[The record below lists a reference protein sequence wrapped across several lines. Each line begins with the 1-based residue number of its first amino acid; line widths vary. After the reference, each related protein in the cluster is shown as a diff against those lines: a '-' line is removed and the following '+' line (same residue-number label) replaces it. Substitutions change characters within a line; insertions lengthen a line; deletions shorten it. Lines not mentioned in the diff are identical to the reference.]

1 MELLLKDFST
11 GYSKHEVI
19 NKINFRLKQ
28 NEWIGIIGANGSGK
42 STLLKGVLKFI
53 PTLYGDVLFE
63 DNSIKNYS
71 RNNLSRKI
79 AYLPQK
85 LNNNLNITV
94 KDLISLGRS
103 PYKNFWEFDLNNEDL
118 KIINEAIHIMDLNK
132 LKNKFINELSGGQS
146 QRAFLAMT
154 IAQNPNILLL
164 DEPTTFLDINYQI
177 KFLESLKNLIQ
188 IKKFSIITVL
198 HDINLAAR
206 FCDRIAILKE
216 GKLIDI
222 NTPEKVL
229 NKENFKRGFDI
240 DAHIID
246 TPVGIQIFPVSEE
259 WYLKIFFKKFLRKVL
274 INTVL

>member
-1 MELLLKDFST
+1 MELTIKNFST
-11 GYSKHEVI
+11 GYSKNEVI
-19 NKINFRLKQ
+19 KKINFKLKK

-53 PTLYGDVLFE
+53 PTLSGDVFFE
-63 DNSIKNYS
+63 DESIKNYS
-71 RNNLSRKI
+71 RKNLSRKI
-79 AYLPQK
+79 AYLPQI

-103 PYKNFWEFDLNNEDL
+103 PYKKFWDFALNEEDLN
-118 KIINEAIHIMDLNK
+118 IINESIQIMDLNS

-154 IAQNPNILLL
+154 IAQNTNILLL

-198 HDINLAAR
+198 HDVNLAAR

-222 NTPEKVL
+222 NTPKKVL
-229 NKENFKRGFDI
+229 NKENFKKGFEI
-240 DAHIID
+240 DSHIID
-246 TPVGIQIFPVSEE
+246 TPVGVQIFPVS
-259 WYLKIFFKKFLRKVL
+259 KK
-274 INTVL
+274 

>member
-85 LNNNLNITV
+85 LNNNLNIAV

-103 PYKNFWEFDLNNEDL
+103 PYKKFWDFDLNEDDL
-118 KIINEAIHIMDLNK
+118 KIIDEVIQIMDLNE

-154 IAQNPNILLL
+154 IAQNTNILLL

-188 IKKFSIITVL
+188 IKKLSIITVL
-198 HDINLAAR
+198 HDVNLAAR
-206 FCDRIAILKE
+206 FCDRIAILKN
-216 GKLIDI
+216 GKLLDI

-229 NKENFKRGFDI
+229 TEFNFKQAFDI
-240 DAHIID
+240 DSHILN
-246 TPVGIQIFPVSEE
+246 TPVGLQLFPVS
-259 WYLKIFFKKFLRKVL
+259 KK
-274 INTVL
+274 

>member
-71 RNNLSRKI
+71 RNNLSREI

-103 PYKNFWEFDLNNEDL
+103 PYKNFWDFDLNDEDL
-118 KIINEAIHIMDLNK
+118 EIIDEAIQIMDLNK

-154 IAQNPNILLL
+154 IAQNSNILLL

-188 IKKFSIITVL
+188 IKKLSIISVL

-229 NKENFKRGFDI
+229 TEFNFKQAFDI
-240 DAHIID
+240 DSHILN
-246 TPVGIQIFPVSEE
+246 TPVGLQLFPVS
-259 WYLKIFFKKFLRKVL
+259 KK
-274 INTVL
+274 

>member
-94 KDLISLGRS
+94 QELISLGRS
-103 PYKNFWEFDLNNEDL
+103 PYKNFWDFDLNDEDL
-118 KIINEAIHIMDLNK
+118 KIIDEAIQIMDLDE

-154 IAQNPNILLL
+154 IAQNTNILLL

-177 KFLESLKNLIQ
+177 KFLELLKNLIQ
-188 IKKFSIITVL
+188 IKKLSIITVL

-222 NTPEKVL
+222 NIPEKVL
-229 NKENFKRGFDI
+229 NKENFKRGFEI
-240 DAHIID
+240 DSHIIN
-246 TPVGIQIFPVSEE
+246 TPVGIQIFPFS
-259 WYLKIFFKKFLRKVL
+259 K
-274 INTVL
+274 T

>member
-103 PYKNFWEFDLNNEDL
+103 PYKNFWDFDLNEDDL
-118 KIINEAIHIMDLNK
+118 KIIDEAIQIMDLNE

-154 IAQNPNILLL
+154 IAQNTNILLL

-177 KFLESLKNLIQ
+177 KFLESLKSLIQ
-188 IKKFSIITVL
+188 IKMYSVITVL
-198 HDINLAAR
+198 HDVNLAAR

-222 NTPEKVL
+222 NIPEKVL
-229 NKENFKRGFDI
+229 NKENFKRGFEI
-240 DAHIID
+240 DSYIID
-246 TPVGIQIFPVSEE
+246 TPVGIQIFPVS
-259 WYLKIFFKKFLRKVL
+259 K
-274 INTVL
+274 T

>member
-103 PYKNFWEFDLNNEDL
+103 PYKNFWDFDLNDKDL
-118 KIINEAIHIMDLNK
+118 KIIDEAIQIMDLNE

-146 QRAFLAMT
+146 QRSFLAMT
-154 IAQNPNILLL
+154 IAQNTNILLL
-164 DEPTTFLDINYQI
+164 DEPTTFLDVNYQI

-188 IKKFSIITVL
+188 IKKLSIITVL

-206 FCDRIAILKE
+206 FCDRIAILKK

-222 NTPEKVL
+222 NIPEKVL
-229 NKENFKRGFDI
+229 NKENFKRGFEI
-240 DAHIID
+240 DSHIIN
-246 TPVGIQIFPVSEE
+246 TPVGIQIIPVH
-259 WYLKIFFKKFLRKVL
+259 KKL
-274 INTVL
+274 

>member
-1 MELLLKDFST
+1 MELTIKNFST
-11 GYSKHEVI
+11 GYSKNEVI
-19 NKINFRLKQ
+19 KKINFKLKK

-53 PTLYGDVLFE
+53 PTLSGDVFFE
-63 DNSIKNYS
+63 DESIKNYS
-71 RNNLSRKI
+71 RKNLSRKI
-79 AYLPQK
+79 AYLPQI

-103 PYKNFWEFDLNNEDL
+103 PYKKFWDFALNEEDL
-118 KIINEAIHIMDLNK
+118 KIINESIQIMDLNS

-154 IAQNPNILLL
+154 IAQNTNILLL

-198 HDINLAAR
+198 HDVNLAAR

-222 NTPEKVL
+222 NTPKKVL
-229 NKENFKRGFDI
+229 NKENFKKGFEI
-240 DAHIID
+240 DSHIID
-246 TPVGIQIFPVSEE
+246 TPVGVQIFPVS
-259 WYLKIFFKKFLRKVL
+259 KK
-274 INTVL
+274 